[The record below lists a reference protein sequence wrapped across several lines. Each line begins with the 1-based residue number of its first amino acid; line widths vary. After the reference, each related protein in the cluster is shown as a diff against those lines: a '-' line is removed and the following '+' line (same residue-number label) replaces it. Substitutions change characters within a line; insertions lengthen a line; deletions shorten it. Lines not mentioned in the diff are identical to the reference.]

1 MNTDILRLLKKIN
14 MKKVLIKIIYIFKKI
29 IMYFIGKVDI
39 FIQMCFSIFPIDEYC
54 IVLESEGDFTD
65 NIRTFY
71 EYMIKNP
78 NADKYKIVWMV
89 HKPAQYQG
97 PNNVKFVSRFG
108 AKIHIKADY
117 YTARCKYYI
126 VSHYN
131 WRKKWRKNQ
140 YVIHTTHS
148 VAQLK
153 AGAYKTKKE
162 FDFILCCSEYGASV
176 KKHNWIIDDKQIL
189 YLGMPRLDLLFT
201 RDDRIKKI
209 VKGYQNKKII
219 LAMETF
225 KQAKAWKDSENVDS
239 YAINVVKSIEDMET
253 LNAFLAVHDYVLIV
267 KIHHLQDLSFLEN
280 TKFGNIIYLHDDDLL
295 RADIQVNQ
303 LLTYADILLTDY
315 SSVFYDYLLLDRPI
329 GFLIGDMEYYSR
341 GFLMSDPFIEMPGEK
356 ISTLDELQEF
366 ISKTIKGED
375 DYRTDRKRIRDRTF
389 IYQDDRNCERLFEW
403 IECRR

>member
-1 MNTDILRLLKKIN
+1 
-14 MKKVLIKIIYIFKKI
+14 MKKVFTKLIFILIKI
-29 IMYFIGKVDI
+29 IMYFIRKVDI
-39 FIQMCFSIFPIDEYC
+39 FMQICFSIFPIDEYC

-65 NIRTFY
+65 NIRAFY

-78 NADKYKIVWMV
+78 NAGKYKIIWMV
-89 HKPAQYQG
+89 HNPAQYQA

-153 AGAYKTKKE
+153 AGNHKTKKE
-162 FDFILCCSEYGASV
+162 FDYILCCSKYGASV
-176 KKHNWIIDDKQIL
+176 KKHNWIIDDEQIL

-201 RDDRIKKI
+201 KDDRIKRI
-209 VKGYQNKKII
+209 VKGYQHKKII

-225 KQAKAWKDSENVDS
+225 KQAKAWKDSDNVDS
-239 YAINVVKSIEDMET
+239 YAINVVESIEDMET
-253 LNAFLAVHDYVLIV
+253 LNDFLGVHDCILIV

-280 TKFGNIIYLHDDDLL
+280 TKFGNIIYLQDDDLL

-356 ISTLDELQEF
+356 ISSFKGLQVF
-366 ISKTIKGED
+366 ISTTLEGKDAFKTE
-375 DYRTDRKRIRDRTF
+375 RKKIRDKAF
-389 IYQDDRNCERLFEW
+389 IYQDNRNCERLLEW
-403 IECRR
+403 IESRQ